1 MKMTTTPSLAPAFP
15 GGHADFTARLAAPRK
30 EIEHEFLQMGEK
42 LIACTR
48 LLNETSEAYAE
59 MAGALAGSDFSELT
73 DSVDRLS
80 GLVARLDRDR
90 IATQAFLKELN
101 DLTVQFPDRIGALTR
116 AVRTLRMFFVTVHS
130 VAATTGHRDAN
141 LLQFVEEFQK
151 LGSELEG
158 SVASFADAF
167 ARMRD
172 SLHAASEMNAQFGA
186 QLAELLDRIAAE
198 RTRNLEAMN
207 RCRLWA
213 ESRVSAHAQRSER
226 INARVS
232 RAVSTLQVGD
242 STRQRVEDV
251 EEALQRLS
259 GVDDP
264 PSVSAVYALTSAQLR
279 GAIADFDSE
288 TGALAQSLQEL
299 LQDTRAMLDS
309 AAADSDALLSSGDS
323 ALGAIDGSLQQIAG
337 MLAQYESCDAALSV
351 AIDQLVAAVGNML
364 DHVSA
369 FDDIRQTVRLL
380 SINATLRS
388 NALDEDGRAFRQ
400 VATDLRSLN
409 DETDAP
415 VEEVMDRLEKCGAT
429 LRGFL
434 DARNSG
440 EESRTDAMQDT
451 LETSR
456 QRVGNIATRLRDRA
470 SFMADTGPR
479 ALAELHDA
487 TATVTDRQD
496 FCATWRGIAA
506 ELAALAGEQ
515 DLRASGGDQRA
526 ELLAEIYKIY
536 SMKAER
542 DIHNALLGTAPE
554 EDSPP
559 NGEEE
564 DSLGDIFF

>member
-1 MKMTTTPSLAPAFP
+1 MKMTATPSLAPAFP
-15 GGHADFTARLAAPRK
+15 GGHADFTARLAAPRR

-80 GLVARLDRDR
+80 ELVARLDRDR

-172 SLHAASEMNAQFGA
+172 SLHAAGEMNAQFGA

-259 GVDDP
+259 GIDDP
-264 PSVSAVYALTSAQLR
+264 PSVSAIHALTAAQLR

-299 LQDTRAMLDS
+299 LQDTRTMLDS

-323 ALGAIDGSLQQIAG
+323 ALGAIDNSLQQIAG

-415 VEEVMDRLEKCGAT
+415 VEELMDRLEKCGAT

-470 SFMADTGPR
+470 NFMADTGPR
-479 ALAELHDA
+479 ALAELRDA
-487 TATVTDRQD
+487 AATVTDRQD
-496 FCATWRGIAA
+496 FCAAWRRIAA

-526 ELLAEIYKIY
+526 ELLAEIYKTY

-554 EDSPP
+554 EDSTP
-559 NGEEE
+559 NGEEA

>member
-1 MKMTTTPSLAPAFP
+1 MTATPSLMPAFP
-15 GGHADFTARLAAPRK
+15 GGQADFTARLAAPRK
-30 EIEHEFLQMGEK
+30 EIEHEFLRMGEK

-80 GLVARLDRDR
+80 GLVAHLDRDR
-90 IATQAFLKELN
+90 IATQSFLKELN

-151 LGSELEG
+151 LGLELEG

-172 SLHAASEMNAQFGA
+172 SLNAASEMNAQFGA

-226 INARVS
+226 ISARVS

-251 EEALQRLS
+251 EKALQKLS
-259 GVDDP
+259 GHDDH

-288 TGALAQSLQEL
+288 TGALARSLQEL
-299 LQDTRAMLDS
+299 LQDTRTMLDS

-456 QRVGNIATRLRDRA
+456 RRVGNIATRLRDRA
-470 SFMADTGPR
+470 NFMADTGPR
-479 ALAELHDA
+479 ALSELRDA
-487 TATVTDRQD
+487 AATVTDRQD
-496 FCATWRGIAA
+496 FCATWRRIAA

-542 DIHNALLGTAPE
+542 DIHNALLGIAPE
-554 EDSPP
+554 EDSPT